1 MLETGN
7 IVALKGPLGAGK
19 TCFVKGIASGLGVVE
34 TITSPTYTI
43 ISEYEAFLRK
53 AAFPGTSSPVPLY
66 HIDAYRLNGSDEFS
80 AIGGEEII
88 FGNGISLIE
97 WSERV
102 QEHIPDGAFRVNI
115 EIGKEDLR
123 LISIYQG
130 ANLPSGG
137 AEN

>member
-1 MLETGN
+1 LGKGSVVT
-7 IVALKGPLGAGK
+7 LKGPLGTGK
-19 TCFVKGIASGLGVVE
+19 TVFAKGLAHGLAITEEV
-34 TITSPTYTI
+34 TSPTYTI